1 MGWKVLGT
9 GYQYLIGINSY
20 LGIPKIYINMNQ
32 ESQTSIVNKSD
43 KKTKL
48 ILSLIFDGIGML
60 SYIVPI
66 FAESLDV
73 IWAPI
78 SGLLLVIMYKGTVGK
93 IAGLFGTVEELIPLT
108 DIIPTFTITWFY
120 TYIIRK
126 EA

>member
-1 MGWKVLGT
+1 
-9 GYQYLIGINSY
+9 
-20 LGIPKIYINMNQ
+20 MNQ
-32 ESQTSIVNKSD
+32 QPKPTTIANKSD

-60 SYIVPI
+60 SYIVPV

-78 SGLLLVIMYKGTVGK
+78 SGLLLVIMYKGSVGK
-93 IAGLFGTVEELIPLT
+93 IAGLFGIVEELIPLT

-120 TYIIRK
+120 TYIIIRK

>member
-1 MGWKVLGT
+1 
-9 GYQYLIGINSY
+9 
-20 LGIPKIYINMNQ
+20 MNQ
-32 ESQTSIVNKSD
+32 EPQTGIVNKSD

-60 SYIVPI
+60 SYIVPV
-66 FAESLDV
+66 FAESLDI

-78 SGLLLVIMYKGTVGK
+78 SGLLLVIMYKGSVGK
-93 IAGLFGTVEELIPLT
+93 IAGLFGTVEELIPFT

-120 TYIIRK
+120 TYIIGK

>member
-1 MGWKVLGT
+1 
-9 GYQYLIGINSY
+9 
-20 LGIPKIYINMNQ
+20 MNQ
-32 ESQTSIVNKSD
+32 EPQTGIVNKSD

-48 ILSLIFDGIGML
+48 MLSLIFDGIGML
-60 SYIVPI
+60 TYIVPV

-78 SGLLLVIMYKGTVGK
+78 SGLLLVIMYKGSVGK

>member
-1 MGWKVLGT
+1 
-9 GYQYLIGINSY
+9 
-20 LGIPKIYINMNQ
+20 MNQ
-32 ESQTSIVNKSD
+32 ESQTSIVNKTD

>member
-1 MGWKVLGT
+1 
-9 GYQYLIGINSY
+9 
-20 LGIPKIYINMNQ
+20 MNQ
-32 ESQTSIVNKSD
+32 VPQPTIVKKSD
-43 KKTKL
+43 IKTKL
-48 ILSLIFDGIGML
+48 ILSLIFDGIGMFTYL
-60 SYIVPI
+60 VPV
-66 FAESLDV
+66 FAESLDI

-93 IAGLFGTVEELIPLT
+93 IAGLFGTIEELIPFT

>member
-1 MGWKVLGT
+1 
-9 GYQYLIGINSY
+9 
-20 LGIPKIYINMNQ
+20 MNQ
-32 ESQTSIVNKSD
+32 EPQTGIVNKSD

-60 SYIVPI
+60 SYIVPV
-66 FAESLDV
+66 FAESLDI

-78 SGLLLVIMYKGTVGK
+78 SGLLLVIMYKGSVGK
-93 IAGLFGTVEELIPLT
+93 IAGLFGTVEELIPFT
-108 DIIPTFTITWFY
+108 DIIPTFTITWFF

>member
-1 MGWKVLGT
+1 
-9 GYQYLIGINSY
+9 
-20 LGIPKIYINMNQ
+20 MNQ
-32 ESQTSIVNKSD
+32 QPKPPTIANKSD

-60 SYIVPI
+60 SYIVPV
-66 FAESLDV
+66 FTESLDV

-78 SGLLLVIMYKGTVGK
+78 SGLLLVIMYKGSVGK
-93 IAGLFGTVEELIPLT
+93 IAGLFGIVEELIPLT

>member
-1 MGWKVLGT
+1 
-9 GYQYLIGINSY
+9 
-20 LGIPKIYINMNQ
+20 MNQ
-32 ESQTSIVNKSD
+32 EPQTGIVNKSD

-60 SYIVPI
+60 SYIVPV
-66 FAESLDV
+66 FAESLDI

-78 SGLLLVIMYKGTVGK
+78 SGLLLVIMYKGSVGK

-126 EA
+126 ET

>member
-1 MGWKVLGT
+1 
-9 GYQYLIGINSY
+9 
-20 LGIPKIYINMNQ
+20 MNQ
-32 ESQTSIVNKSD
+32 EPQTNIVNKSD
-43 KKTKL
+43 KRTKL
-48 ILSLIFDGIGML
+48 LLSIIFDGIGMMT
-60 SYIVPI
+60 YFVPV

-126 EA
+126 EV

>member
-1 MGWKVLGT
+1 
-9 GYQYLIGINSY
+9 
-20 LGIPKIYINMNQ
+20 MNQ
-32 ESQTSIVNKSD
+32 EPQTGIVNKSD

-60 SYIVPI
+60 SYIVPV

-78 SGLLLVIMYKGTVGK
+78 SGLLLVIMYKGSVGK

-108 DIIPTFTITWFY
+108 DIIPTFTITWFF

-126 EA
+126 ET

>member
-1 MGWKVLGT
+1 
-9 GYQYLIGINSY
+9 
-20 LGIPKIYINMNQ
+20 MNQ
-32 ESQTSIVNKSD
+32 EPQPTIVNKSD

-48 ILSLIFDGIGML
+48 ILSLIFDSIGML
-60 SYIVPI
+60 SYIVPV
-66 FAESLDV
+66 FAESLDI

-78 SGLLLVIMYKGTVGK
+78 SGLLLVVMYKGTVGK
-93 IAGLFGTVEELIPLT
+93 IAGLFGAIEELIPFT

>member
-1 MGWKVLGT
+1 
-9 GYQYLIGINSY
+9 
-20 LGIPKIYINMNQ
+20 MNQ
-32 ESQTSIVNKSD
+32 EPQTGIVNKSD

-66 FAESLDV
+66 FAESLDI

-78 SGLLLVIMYKGTVGK
+78 SGLLLVIMYKGSVGK
-93 IAGLFGTVEELIPLT
+93 IAGLFGTVEELIPFT
-108 DIIPTFTITWFY
+108 DIIPTFTITWFF

-126 EA
+126 ET

>member
-1 MGWKVLGT
+1 
-9 GYQYLIGINSY
+9 
-20 LGIPKIYINMNQ
+20 MNQ

>member
-1 MGWKVLGT
+1 MKQEPQT
-9 GYQYLIGINSY
+9 
-20 LGIPKIYINMNQ
+20 KII
-32 ESQTSIVNKSD
+32 NKSD

-60 SYIVPI
+60 SYIVPV

-78 SGLLLVIMYKGTVGK
+78 SGLLLVIMYKGSVGK

>member
-1 MGWKVLGT
+1 
-9 GYQYLIGINSY
+9 
-20 LGIPKIYINMNQ
+20 MNQ

-66 FAESLDV
+66 FAEFLDV

-78 SGLLLVIMYKGTVGK
+78 SGLLLVIMYKGSVGK

-120 TYIIRK
+120 SYIIRK

>member
-1 MGWKVLGT
+1 
-9 GYQYLIGINSY
+9 
-20 LGIPKIYINMNQ
+20 MNQ
-32 ESQTSIVNKSD
+32 VPQPTIVKKSD

-48 ILSLIFDGIGML
+48 ILSLIFDGIGMFTYL
-60 SYIVPI
+60 VPV
-66 FAESLDV
+66 FAESLDI

-93 IAGLFGTVEELIPLT
+93 IAGLFGAIEELIPFT

>member
-1 MGWKVLGT
+1 
-9 GYQYLIGINSY
+9 
-20 LGIPKIYINMNQ
+20 MNQ
-32 ESQTSIVNKSD
+32 EPQTGIVNKSD

-66 FAESLDV
+66 FAESLDI

-78 SGLLLVIMYKGTVGK
+78 SGLLLVIMYKGSVGK